1 MVVILFL
8 FLSFLTSC
16 ADTGYQSSYIISKVE
31 EEKEASEG
39 GK

>member
-1 MVVILFL
+1 MFILFIL
-8 FLSFLTSC
+8 LSFLASC

-31 EEKEASEG
+31 EEKEPSAD